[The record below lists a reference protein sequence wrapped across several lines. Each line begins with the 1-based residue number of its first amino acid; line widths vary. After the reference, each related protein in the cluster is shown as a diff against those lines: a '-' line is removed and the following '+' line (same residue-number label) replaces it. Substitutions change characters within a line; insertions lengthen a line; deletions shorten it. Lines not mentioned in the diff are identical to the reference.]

1 MHIFLDH
8 INALL
13 VSAVL
18 VTIFVLLQVRGTQSN
33 TEAAVNHM
41 VRSETLDI
49 AEMLERDL
57 VNMRT
62 IQQTTVA
69 AAGGL
74 LNGGTAFSCTT
85 AVNAGP
91 PMMSDTTTIL
101 RFPTLL
107 DPQAAGSLPNPDS
120 AQVLL
125 VSYQLI
131 REPGQNVTRYV
142 GVDTLVHPLYRLERQ
157 VGGIARGW
165 SQSTI
170 TYFNVEFG
178 RRTGGFTPASSATCP
193 VADMN
198 KVRFQIQMARDG
210 VEDVANDQRNRNQ
223 LNFSRY
229 GATVD
234 LINWDL

>member
-57 VNMRT
+57 LNMRT

-85 AVNAGP
+85 AVSVGVP
-91 PMMSDTTTIL
+91 SDTTTIL
-101 RFPTLL
+101 QFPTLL
-107 DPQAAGSLPNPDS
+107 DPQSAAGLPNPDL
-120 AQVLL
+120 AEVLI

-131 REPGQNVTRYV
+131 RESGQSISRYV
-142 GVDTLVHPLYRLERQ
+142 GPDTLVHPLYRLERQ

-178 RRTGGFTPASSATCP
+178 RRSGVFTPATSAVCP
-193 VADMN
+193 TGDMN

>member
-18 VTIFVLLQVRGTQSN
+18 ITIFVLLQVRGTQSN

-57 VNMRT
+57 LNMRT

-69 AAGGL
+69 ASAGL
-74 LNGGTAFSCTT
+74 LNGGAAFSCTT
-85 AVNAGP
+85 AVSAGVS
-91 PMMSDTTTIL
+91 SDTTRIL
-101 RFPTLL
+101 EFPTLL
-107 DPQAAGSLPNPDS
+107 DPQVAGALANPDS
-120 AQVLL
+120 AQVLI

-131 REPGQNVTRYV
+131 REPGESVTRYV
-142 GVDTLVHPLYRLERQ
+142 GSDTLVHPLYRIERQ
-157 VGGIARGW
+157 VSGVARGW
-165 SQSTI
+165 SQSTV
-170 TYFNVEFG
+170 TYFGVEFG
-178 RRTGGFTPASSATCP
+178 RRSVGFTPATSGVCP
-193 VADMN
+193 TADMN

-210 VEDVANDQRNRNQ
+210 IEDVANDQRNRNQ